1 MNNIHSILSSTLT
14 VIIFLMS
21 CASSKDAKKA
31 SVDVPAGIS
40 RELKAAGEN
49 VSALNIN
56 KSTSITQAIAKS
68 YTPWQTLS
76 LKGKAKIEGIPVALN
91 IKAYMEHANSI
102 LLSINAPLLGE
113 VGRIEI
119 DKDSVLV
126 VNKRGKCYSK
136 VDIASTMAAFGASV
150 TDMQDLLLGRV
161 FILGAGTLSVD
172 NAALVDV
179 CTGASGTWILTPHN
193 QDPRAQYG
201 FTLFEDGAMLMAAA
215 FTPDEKYLATAEYD
229 HKQNGTDMEL
239 TLKMNNKTIKL
250 NLAFDKPDFT
260 PVPLSPITINSKW
273 EKVNL
278 KTLLKSFS

>member
-1 MNNIHSILSSTLT
+1 MNNIHSILSSILT

-21 CASSKDAKKA
+21 CASSKDAKKT

-49 VSALNIN
+49 VSALNTN

-273 EKVNL
+273 KKVNL

>member
-1 MNNIHSILSSTLT
+1 MNNIHSILSSILT

-21 CASSKDAKKA
+21 CASSKDAKKT

-40 RELKAAGEN
+40 RELEAAGEN
-49 VSALNIN
+49 VSALNTN

-250 NLAFDKPDFT
+250 DLAFDKPDFT